1 MEYFNIQKSPDFKG
15 VDNKKEK
22 HTTSSFK
29 QVFAGSA
36 FLPFTAVKLGEEAEW
51 VNTRMESTFYKYA
64 YVS

>member
-1 MEYFNIQKSPDFKG
+1 MVWSILIYKRVQTPDH
-15 VDNKKEK
+15 KKEK
-22 HTTSSFK
+22 HSFK

-36 FLPFTAVKLGEEAEW
+36 FLPFTAAKLGEEAEW